1 MFLFSQALE
10 SDSESEVNRYCSC
23 RSRYDIL
30 VVEPDRDVAQRFR
43 DRLEDVDGVNSVAVV
58 PDGDAAREFVS
69 RRGEY
74 ADAPVP
80 NLVLLELDLPE
91 TSGYEI
97 LSELKTAPESRPIP
111 IIVMSN
117 ADDTESV
124 SRSYEHSA
132 NAHVSKPTSEAE
144 FERFVRLLETF
155 WFDMA
160 QLPQP
165 STD

>member
-1 MFLFSQALE
+1 MNHYS
-10 SDSESEVNRYCSC
+10 SR
-23 RSRYDIL
+23 RSTYDIL
-30 VVEPDRDVAQRFR
+30 VVEPDSDAAQRFR
-43 DRLEDVDGVNSVAVV
+43 ERLEDVDGVNSVTIVA
-58 PDGDAAREFVS
+58 DGDAAREFVS
-69 RRGEY
+69 QRGEY

-80 NLVLLELDLPE
+80 NLVLLELDLP
-91 TSGYEI
+91 TASGYEL

-111 IIVMSN
+111 VIVMSN

-144 FERFVRLLETF
+144 FERFGRLLETF

-160 QLPQP
+160 QLPEP